1 MRKKLHLVGSG
12 DDSPMVQTPSESLRV
27 AQGLVPQA
35 PYSLI
40 NYSVA
45 PPSRPDFE
53 SQVRSVG
60 DAVARIDQVR
70 AAGGAA
76 ESIEAFRAQQQARLL
91 EGTAAA
97 LERATHGTARDPTE
111 ELARAESTLQRL
123 NIEEGEGH
131 AMLVQRGE
139 DLEAREAALQ
149 ADILKAEAARAQH
162 EHTRK
167 ALAEERAAEGRAI
180 YEATEARATMDK
192 AAAEGRAMDESAA
205 NARGLLQ
212 LAQRDTALRAETFD
226 SEAQAHKAQ
235 AVDARARMEA
245 GAAERAMAEVE
256 LEARER
262 KLQARAAMLEA
273 QEAALRANT
282 LKSEAARSQQ
292 EQALEAQAQMEA
304 RAEERANEVK
314 ARERQLQ
321 DLSADLETRKA
332 AFQAEILKAE
342 APQARRDQAL
352 ALGALAQTEAGVE
365 NRVQDEAKA
374 REHSVE
380 ELAAILEAQEA
391 ALQAEISK
399 AEASQLQKEEAL
411 QMEASAGELVMEEAK
426 ARERNLREDECMLT
440 DSEAQEAAVGEADE
454 RAAALPGT
462 NEMADGDDE
471 DRAEAAE
478 SVTGSPSKRQR
489 TAEGTNEEGDE

>member
-1 MRKKLHLVGSG
+1 
-12 DDSPMVQTPSESLRV
+12 
-27 AQGLVPQA
+27 
-35 PYSLI
+35 
-40 NYSVA
+40 
-45 PPSRPDFE
+45 
-53 SQVRSVG
+53 
-60 DAVARIDQVR
+60 
-70 AAGGAA
+70 
-76 ESIEAFRAQQQARLL
+76 
-91 EGTAAA
+91 
-97 LERATHGTARDPTE
+97 
-111 ELARAESTLQRL
+111 
-123 NIEEGEGH
+123 
-131 AMLVQRGE
+131 
-139 DLEAREAALQ
+139 
-149 ADILKAEAARAQH
+149 
-162 EHTRK
+162 
-167 ALAEERAAEGRAI
+167 
-180 YEATEARATMDK
+180 MDK

-235 AVDARARMEA
+235 AVDARVRMEA

-262 KLQARAAMLEA
+262 KLQARADMLEA

-332 AFQAEILKAE
+332 AFHAEILKAE

-426 ARERNLREDECMLT
+426 ARERNLRDDECMLT
-440 DSEAQEAAVGEADE
+440 DSEAQDAAVGEADE

-462 NEMADGDDE
+462 NQMADGDDE
-471 DRAEAAE
+471 DQAKAAE